1 LVEEN
6 KWNKNTRKQNW
17 KTFKKGDKG
26 MTSIHREIAK
36 KIREVNADDIIEL
49 LRENMPPE
57 GWRVEFYLDED
68 GNLNVTG
75 LIGNNNWIEYDED
88 EIYLCYISGEDLDV
102 SEWYPIGVNWIVDE
116 SYAEEIGL
124 ELTEEQKEMLKDG
137 HVLYRSDL
145 TDEQIE
151 IIEDDQLDFLLGE
164 DLIDVVNE
172 RLEESAQEEERA
184 AIEEENYREDEHG
197 PFN

>member
-1 LVEEN
+1 
-6 KWNKNTRKQNW
+6 
-17 KTFKKGDKG
+17 
-26 MTSIHREIAK
+26 MTTIHREIAK

-184 AIEEENYREDEHG
+184 AIEEENYREDEHSL
-197 PFN
+197 F

>member
-1 LVEEN
+1 
-6 KWNKNTRKQNW
+6 
-17 KTFKKGDKG
+17 
-26 MTSIHREIAK
+26 MTSINRKIAK

-184 AIEEENYREDEHG
+184 AIEEENYREDEHSL
-197 PFN
+197 F